1 MADVNS
7 INATKPSGLPDGFL
21 MQILGLNRIHRTGS
35 FALSAADAFRAIGG
49 FPDFD
54 IERTGPLAGAA
65 GRAGAF
71 VDAKLDQRNGIEQS
85 VDRSQAKIIFITFT

>member
-1 MADVNS
+1 M
-7 INATKPSGLPDGFL
+7 IQKSGFD
-21 MQILGLNRIHRTGS
+21 RIHRTGL
-35 FALSAADAFRAIGG
+35 FALSAADAFRTVWS

-54 IERTGPLAGAA
+54 VERTGPLAGAA

-85 VDRSQAKIIFITFT
+85 VDRSQGTKVLAERSIDKD